1 LKLDSESFVTVV
13 NSCDI
18 DGSLTPIT
26 ASNIAEIDSAAIDLE
41 DVVVR
46 VGSELVSRDG
56 DDDVPSLDSVK
67 IEAVEETLVGSE
79 TPFDS

>member
-1 LKLDSESFVTVV
+1 LSIDDSNLKLDSESFVTVA

-26 ASNIAEIDSAAIDLE
+26 ASNIAEIDS
-41 DVVVR
+41 
-46 VGSELVSRDG
+46 ELVLRDG
-56 DDDVPSLDSVK
+56 DDDVSSLESVK

-79 TPFDS
+79 SPFNS